1 LSALGDAVVCIPPE
15 INTIGLLREYMR
27 IDELQAEHPAHDLF
41 IVAYKTHPDN
51 PFAVLM
57 RLPKE
62 LRTSRDAG
70 PPRSTATPAWW
81 WCTRPTRCRSAMGGS
96 GEA

>member
-27 IDELQAEHPAHDLF
+27 IDELQAEQPAHDLF

-57 RLPKE
+57 RLPRE
-62 LRTSRDAG
+62 LHIQGRWPVEVDYDSRVVVVY
-70 PPRSTATPAWW
+70 PPNQVPLGDGRV
-81 WCTRPTRCRSAMGGS
+81 G
-96 GEA
+96 